1 MTTFVIIY
9 SIFVVINI
17 ILFIGMLYTRY
28 KRYEPITLS
37 DIIVTFMAS
46 LSSLVATLVLA
57 IGVLSQANVII
68 FQRKN

>member
-17 ILFIGMLYTRY
+17 ILFIGMLYTQY